1 MMYNISK
8 ETLTQQ
14 VNEIEELKVS
24 LQDQIKENLRLEVKK
39 KEEHEQAIRRF
50 DN

>member
-1 MMYNISK
+1 MYNISK